1 MARQRVI
8 TGLAVVLA
16 FACVT
21 NAGFAQTQ
29 ATTVNGTQTSG
40 GQDQSAA
47 GLAQEATNPFAT
59 SWLMQVQQNNNWT
72 EMPRGDDHTRVQ
84 SNLVFQPLMSLR
96 LTEKQGLVIR
106 PMVTF
111 VNSIPHFDQSGQ
123 NDRTVGFGDT
133 VLAFALPRSLLGGR
147 LTVGAGPTF
156 IFPTASKNLL
166 SQDTWQVGPDA
177 GASLL
182 GKNFIAYAFVQQWF
196 KVGGDGEDANHMNG
210 TFNFTYMLAN
220 GFTIGTQPNLSVDWE
235 APEDKRVAFSI
246 GPQIG
251 KLCRCARPADVV
263 PVAGSAL
270 RRSSGR
276 RRPEVEH
283 SAASDSD
290 DSGPHQESA
299 LLTRGSWC
307 CPTRGVVMADRCA
320 GSERAHGVSGCGGRR
335 QDGGDRRLN
344 TPSLLLSTNQAT
356 ALKPRVYPLGADQP
370 EAAIGLSER
379 VDFHVGELDA
389 PLAQGPEGFDRSLE
403 KIRAE
408 LLVCQNLANDQLHG
422 SLRHDL
428 HAVGRL
434 PCFRGA
440 FSTSLPLRVGRAT
453 SLPPCDSQET
463 RANRPVASVP
473 AAFDPSEYTRACV
486 STCSG
491 RWCDHHHPALV
502 IAGPRGTETATTPAT
517 SLNGRREAPLTTLA
531 L

>member
-21 NAGFAQTQ
+21 NAAFAQTQ
-29 ATTVNGTQTSG
+29 ATTVNATQTSV

-123 NDRTVGFGDT
+123 NDRTVGFGDA

-235 APEDKRVAFSI
+235 APEDNRVAFSI

-251 KLCRCARPADVV
+251 KLCRCGGLPTLFQLQVQHYAVRRD
-263 PVAGSAL
+263 AG
-270 RRSSGR
+270 
-276 RRPEVEH
+276 
-283 SAASDSD
+283 
-290 DSGPHQESA
+290 GPKWNIQ
-299 LLTRGSWC
+299 L
-307 CPTRGVVMADRCA
+307 
-320 GSERAHGVSGCGGRR
+320 
-335 QDGGDRRLN
+335 
-344 TPSLLLSTNQAT
+344 QAT
-356 ALKPRVYPLGADQP
+356 PT
-370 EAAIGLSER
+370 I
-379 VDFHVGELDA
+379 
-389 PLAQGPEGFDRSLE
+389 
-403 KIRAE
+403 
-408 LLVCQNLANDQLHG
+408 
-422 SLRHDL
+422 
-428 HAVGRL
+428 
-434 PCFRGA
+434 
-440 FSTSLPLRVGRAT
+440 
-453 SLPPCDSQET
+453 
-463 RANRPVASVP
+463 
-473 AAFDPSEYTRACV
+473 
-486 STCSG
+486 
-491 RWCDHHHPALV
+491 PAL
-502 IAGPRGTETATTPAT
+502 IKK
-517 SLNGRREAPLTTLA
+517 A
-531 L
+531 LF